1 MTIADKYMS
10 EVNNRSFKFI
20 PPKFDKNLF
29 RNDEQNIMGGDI
41 NNQVD
46 GNVNIEN
53 LYPDETK
60 QEQLYCYYNSLG
72 NCYNGSTTTT
82 NNNTNT
88 MNLSKNNTD
97 SMNAGNGRD
106 DYEQYIAMHPT
117 VRLPLPSD
125 ILRYF
130 DLELNEEKYLGENRG
145 DSDVNKVYSEI
156 EANNPNVLNV
166 FLDYQIPAP
175 IAKIITKRIVD
186 LSLQYYNRE

>member
-1 MTIADKYMS
+1 MNIADKYMS
-10 EVNNRSFKFI
+10 EVNNRYFKFI

-29 RNDEQNIMGGDI
+29 RNDEQSIMGGEM

-46 GNVNIEN
+46 GNANIEN

-60 QEQLYCYYNSLG
+60 EGQLYCYYNSLG
-72 NCYNGSTTTT
+72 NCYNGS
-82 NNNTNT
+82 NNSGMST
-88 MNLSKNNTD
+88 SENND
-97 SMNAGNGRD
+97 GSMNAGNGRN
-106 DYEQYIAMHPT
+106 DYEKYIAMQPM

-130 DLELNEEKYLGENRG
+130 DLEINEETDFCENRG
-145 DSDVNKVYSEI
+145 DSDVNKIYSEI
-156 EANNPNVLNV
+156 EVNNPNILSA

-175 IAKIITKRIVD
+175 IAKVITKRIVD